1 MNNEKNKNQ
10 RKEDRMEN
18 QIGVSTSSLIPHLS
32 YLKRKMPRH
41 FTLIELLVVI
51 AIIAIL
57 AGMLLPALNSAREKA
72 RKTKCVANI
81 KQIGLAIAGYSNDY
95 NEYIVPANPLFSDS
109 GVYTWVQGLIIWGY
123 LDKSNF
129 SKKLVDGYITS
140 TNRAA
145 GVFVCPSEPTKLY
158 KNGTTTAQNHAAT
171 THYCLGYYVGRWSV
185 PGISNPTYYAKKLS
199 QYKHHSRIL
208 ALGEKRYGGDASFIS
223 SYAGESNILNGMIR
237 HKGSANMLMFD
248 FHVEER
254 RHNKVP
260 AHGNGDIYMATCSS
274 SEWNQN
280 AFWARMDQIAKWPG
294 KF

>member
-1 MNNEKNKNQ
+1 MNNEEKTNQ
-10 RKEDRMEN
+10 RKEERMKKQTAAN
-18 QIGVSTSSLIPHLS
+18 SYFISHIS
-32 YLKRKMPRH
+32 YLKRKMLWH

-95 NEYIVPANPLFSDS
+95 NEYIVPANPLFSDT
-109 GVYTWVQGLIIWGY
+109 GVYTYVQGLIIWGY
-123 LDKSNF
+123 LDKGNF
-129 SKKLVDGYITS
+129 SRKLVDGYITS
-140 TNRAA
+140 TDRAA
-145 GVFVCPSEPTKLY
+145 GVFVCPSEPTKLF
-158 KNGTTTAQNHAAT
+158 KNGTKTAQNHAAT
-171 THYCLGYYVGRWSV
+171 THYSLGYYVGRWSD
-185 PGISNPTYYAKKLS
+185 PGISHPEYYAKKLS
-199 QYKHHSRIL
+199 QYRFHSRVL
-208 ALGEKRYGGDASFIS
+208 ALGEKRYGGDAGFIS

-254 RHNKVP
+254 KHNQVP
-260 AHGNGDIYMATCSS
+260 VHGNGDLYMATCSS
-274 SEWNQN
+274 SEWNQT
-280 AFWARMDQIAKWPG
+280 AFWARMDQISKWPG